1 MRSVSVNPK
10 YQSQFMPII
19 QEAETAIKVAV
30 LSAFLVMSGELALRA
45 QIAVIVEA
53 VARKI
58 TIPDK
63 DDYIK
68 GLKASA
74 NKLIMT
80 YYRKPLREFAKADMG
95 IPLPK
100 DAFIKSQAKGSVV
113 IEDYAKKLKER
124 MKALAE
130 APMTT
135 AERGKHQISLWQKAE
150 LDIRYEHNMKMIEDL
165 KNEGHDLCYIS
176 SHPDC
181 SHRCERWQ
189 GVLVSLSKRAKS
201 PQYQYKGAKSS
212 FVVGQ
217 VDGKPVYALID
228 IMKCQDK
235 YHNENSVI
243 SGYNCRHRLI
253 PYSGQLP
260 PTEYTKGEIR
270 KQREVEGKIRAME
283 REIRNDKRNL
293 KLLEA
298 STKDEDKKEIAQF
311 TRRINRKVA
320 IYKDYCNRNGYA
332 WEKYRITV

>member
-10 YQSQFMPII
+10 YQSTFMPII
-19 QEAETAIKVAV
+19 QNAETAIKLAV

-53 VARKI
+53 VARKL

-63 DDYIK
+63 EDYIK

-100 DAFIKSQAKGSVV
+100 DAFMKSQAKGSVV
-113 IEDYAKKLKER
+113 IEDYAKKLKQR
-124 MKALAE
+124 MKELAE

-135 AERGKHQISLWQKAE
+135 AERGKHQIDLWQKAE
-150 LDIRYEHNMKMIEDL
+150 LDVRYEHNMKMIEDL

-189 GVLVSLSKRAKS
+189 GVLVSLTKRAKS

-228 IMKCQDK
+228 IMKCKDK
-235 YHNENSVI
+235 YNRENSVI

-260 PTEYTKGEIR
+260 PTEYTKEDIK

-283 REIRNDKRNL
+283 REIRKQGKYVKFLESTDPKEAPRAKARLRNM
-293 KLLEA
+293 
-298 STKDEDKKEIAQF
+298 
-311 TRRINRKVA
+311 VA
-320 IYKDYCNRNGYA
+320 NYKDYCNRNGYA

>member
-19 QEAETAIKVAV
+19 QNAETAIKLAV

-53 VARKI
+53 VARKLN
-58 TIPDK
+58 IPDK
-63 DDYIK
+63 EDYIK

-80 YYRKPLREFAKADMG
+80 YYRKPLREFAKSDMG

-113 IEDYAKKLKER
+113 IEDYAKKLKQR
-124 MKALAE
+124 MKELAE

-150 LDIRYEHNMKMIEDL
+150 LDVRYEHNMKMIEDL

-181 SHRCERWQ
+181 SKRCEKWQ
-189 GVLVSLSKRAKS
+189 GKLVSLSKPSTMSGFR
-201 PQYQYKGAKSS
+201 
-212 FVVGQ
+212 VGKI
-217 VDGKPVYALID
+217 DNKWVYSLTD
-228 IMKCQDK
+228 IMAQTDK
-235 YHNENSVI
+235 YGYHNNII
-243 SGYNCRHRLI
+243 SGFNCRHRLI

-260 PTEYTKGEIR
+260 PTEYTKEDIR
-270 KQREVEGKIRAME
+270 KQREVENKIRAME
-283 REIRNDKRNL
+283 REIRKQGEYAKFLESTDPKEAPRAKARLRNM
-293 KLLEA
+293 
-298 STKDEDKKEIAQF
+298 
-311 TRRINRKVA
+311 VA
-320 IYKDYCNRNGYA
+320 NYKDYCNRNGYA

>member
-10 YQSQFMPII
+10 YQSTFMPII
-19 QEAETAIKVAV
+19 QNAETAIKLAV

-53 VARKI
+53 VARKLN
-58 TIPDK
+58 IPDK
-63 DDYIK
+63 EDYIK

-100 DAFIKSQAKGSVV
+100 DAFMKSQAKGSVV
-113 IEDYAKKLKER
+113 IEDYAKKLKQR
-124 MKALAE
+124 MKELAE

-135 AERGKHQISLWQKAE
+135 AEKGKHQISLWQKAE
-150 LDIRYEHNMKMIEDL
+150 LDVRYEHNMKMIEDL

-181 SHRCERWQ
+181 SKRCEKWQ
-189 GVLVSLSKRAKS
+189 GKLVSLSKPSTMSGFR
-201 PQYQYKGAKSS
+201 
-212 FVVGQ
+212 VGKI
-217 VDGKPVYALID
+217 DNKWVYSLTD
-228 IMKCQDK
+228 IMAQTDK
-235 YHNENSVI
+235 YGYHNNII
-243 SGYNCRHRLI
+243 SGFNCRHRLI

-260 PTEYTKGEIR
+260 PTEYTKEDIK
-270 KQREVEGKIRAME
+270 KQREVENKIRAME
-283 REIRNDKRNL
+283 REIRKQGEYVKFLESTDPKEAPRAKTRLRNMV
-293 KLLEA
+293 
-298 STKDEDKKEIAQF
+298 S
-311 TRRINRKVA
+311 N
-320 IYKDYCNRNGYA
+320 YKDYCNRNGYA